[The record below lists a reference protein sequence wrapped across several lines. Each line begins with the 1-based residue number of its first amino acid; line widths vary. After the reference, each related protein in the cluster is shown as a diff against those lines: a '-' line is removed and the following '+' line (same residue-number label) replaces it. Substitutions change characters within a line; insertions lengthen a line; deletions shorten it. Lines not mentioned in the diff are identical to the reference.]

1 MANQKTVTRNTCIV
15 GLCVAI
21 NLVGSKL
28 AYYAHIPIY
37 LDSIGTILGSALLGP
52 FWGILASTVAGLV
65 SGVLGDMYAI
75 YFLPGA
81 MFTGLFAGLVL
92 HNKKNTISNSF
103 WKSAIISVPCSIV
116 IAIINYYMF
125 RGVSSSSSSIIVQVL
140 SHIGMPLSWSVMI
153 VQLIT
158 EYLDKLLAV
167 VLVVLSMPKIRR
179 SIHI

>member
-1 MANQKTVTRNTCIV
+1 MVNQKTATRNVCIV
-15 GLCVAI
+15 SLCVAI
-21 NLVGSKL
+21 NLVGSKI
-28 AYYAHIPIY
+28 AYFARIPIY
-37 LDSIGTILGSALLGP
+37 LDSIGTILGSTILGP
-52 FWGILASTVAGLV
+52 IWGILTSIVAGLV

-92 HNKKNTISNSF
+92 HNKKNTIPNSF

-125 RGVSSSSSSIIVQVL
+125 GGISSSSSSIIVQIL
-140 SHIGMPLSWSVMI
+140 SHVGLPLSWSVMI

-158 EYLDKLLAV
+158 DYLDKLVAV
-167 VLVVLSMPKIRR
+167 VLVVLSLPKIRR

>member
-21 NLVGSKL
+21 NLAGSKL

-92 HNKKNTISNSF
+92 HNKKNTIPNSF
-103 WKSAIISVPCSIV
+103 WKSAVIAVPCGVV
-116 IAIINYYMF
+116 IATINYYMF
-125 RGVSSSSSSIIVQVL
+125 GGVSSSSSSIIVQVL

-158 EYLDKLLAV
+158 EYLDKLVAV
-167 VLVVLSMPKIRR
+167 TLVVLSMPKIRR
-179 SIHI
+179 AAHI